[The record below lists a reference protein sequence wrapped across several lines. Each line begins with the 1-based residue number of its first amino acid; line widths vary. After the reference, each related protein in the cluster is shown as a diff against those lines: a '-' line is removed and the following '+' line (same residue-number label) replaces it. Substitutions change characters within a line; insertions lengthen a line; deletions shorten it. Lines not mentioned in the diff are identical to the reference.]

1 MTTQALS
8 GFWDPCSGPYACV
21 SSALYREL
29 LCVTSPRSP
38 PPARPH
44 PSCPCP
50 RPPPWPRPPRPPPI
64 LLLLLLLL
72 LLLQAQ
78 LLSFRGTFNS
88 RNFQELR
95 NTGSFSA
102 ERCLEV
108 DFLLSLLGHCFL
120 LSWDSFCET
129 WESHN
134 TIPWTSCFS
143 VLFLPFPLQLWPCY
157 SN

>member
-38 PPARPH
+38 PPPRPR
-44 PSCPCP
+44 PPCPCP
-50 RPPPWPRPPRPPPI
+50 RPPPPRPRPPCPRPPPI

-88 RNFQELR
+88 RIFKNFETLVLSQL
-95 NTGSFSA
+95 SA
-102 ERCLEV
+102 V
-108 DFLLSLLGHCFL
+108 
-120 LSWDSFCET
+120 
-129 WESHN
+129 
-134 TIPWTSCFS
+134 
-143 VLFLPFPLQLWPCY
+143 
-157 SN
+157 